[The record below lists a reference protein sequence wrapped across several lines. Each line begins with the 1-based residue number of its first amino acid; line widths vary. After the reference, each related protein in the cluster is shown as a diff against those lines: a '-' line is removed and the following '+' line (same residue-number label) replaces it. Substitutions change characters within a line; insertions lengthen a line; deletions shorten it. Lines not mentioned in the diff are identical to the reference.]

1 MSNRI
6 ILTMLLAALPVAC
19 GGRTTS
25 TAAPAPAAPA
35 ATTAPGPDA
44 IAPALALETFDTAW
58 TRIARSHYD
67 STFGGL
73 DWNGVRAE
81 LRPRAARATTYTE
94 LRGLLTNMLRRIGDS
109 HYGLIPRGVA
119 DAVETNGGGGAG
131 DVGAEL
137 RIAEGSVVV
146 WRVDPGGPA
155 AARGIRPGWIVD
167 AIDARRPAQE
177 LEALRALEGTPEAR
191 IAHTQFLRSLNVALD
206 GRPGESVHL
215 ILRDGQDRPV
225 EADLVR
231 RTRPGTPV
239 QFGNLPPLV
248 ADLAHHRIEL
258 QNACVGVI
266 RFNIWMVIPLSA
278 AFDRAIDTMR
288 DCAGIVVDIRGNP
301 GGVAGMVIGVAGHF
315 YDTDQTLGELTMR
328 TGELR
333 LYANPRRVDTDG
345 DAVVPFRGPV
355 AVLTDAL
362 SVSTSEIFAA
372 AIQVTERGRIFGETT
387 AGQALPATAVR
398 LPSGD
403 VLMHVVAD
411 LTAPDGSR
419 IEGNGVTPDRVVP
432 LRRVDLLEGRD
443 APLDAAVRWILN
455 GPGDN

>member
-1 MSNRI
+1 
-6 ILTMLLAALPVAC
+6 
-19 GGRTTS
+19 
-25 TAAPAPAAPA
+25 
-35 ATTAPGPDA
+35 
-44 IAPALALETFDTAW
+44 
-58 TRIARSHYD
+58 
-67 STFGGL
+67 
-73 DWNGVRAE
+73 
-81 LRPRAARATTYTE
+81 
-94 LRGLLTNMLRRIGDS
+94 MLRRIGDS
-109 HYGLIPRGVA
+109 HYGLIPRAVA
-119 DAVETNGGGGAG
+119 DAVQTGGGGGAG
-131 DVGAEL
+131 DIGAEL
-137 RIAEGSVVV
+137 RIADGQVVV
-146 WRVDPGGPA
+146 WRVDPGGPS

-167 AIDARRPAQE
+167 AIGDRRPAQE
-177 LEALRALEGTPEAR
+177 LAALRDLEGTPEAR
-191 IAHTQFLRSLNVALD
+191 IAHTQFLRSINVALD

-215 ILRDGQDRPV
+215 VVRDAQDRTTSV
-225 EADLVR
+225 DLVR

-239 QFGNLPPLV
+239 QFGNLPPFV
-248 ADLAHHRIEL
+248 AELAHHRIEL
-258 QNACVGVI
+258 QSRCVGVI

-288 DCAGIVVDIRGNP
+288 DCAGIVIDIRGNP

-315 YDTDQTLGELTMR
+315 YETEQTLGELTMR

-333 LYANPRRVDTDG
+333 LYANPRRVDTQG
-345 DAVVPFRGPV
+345 AAVAPFGGPI

-372 AIQVTERGRIFGETT
+372 AIKVTGRGRLFGETT

-432 LRRVDLLEGRD
+432 LRRNDLLGGRD
-443 APLDAAVRWILN
+443 APLDAAVRWILD
-455 GPGDN
+455 GSGGGR